1 MEYCL
6 NFSALNPELTSLKEA
21 TSALEC
27 MSILKDKGLFTPND
41 VIFLQF
47 VLDRTHCFDLNAK
60 CIEYAEQL
68 EALCFFKK
76 PQGIYIDAIIHK

>member
-1 MEYCL
+1 M
-6 NFSALNPELTSLKEA
+6 NFSALKPELTSLKEA

-41 VIFLQF
+41 VIFLQL

-60 CIEYAEQL
+60 CIEYAEKL
-68 EALCFFKK
+68 EALCFYKK
-76 PQGIYIDAIIHK
+76 PQGIYIYVIIHK